1 MNLPDDWVLCKFE
14 DLLCAEPNAL
24 ADGPFGS
31 ALKSSDYTESGCRVI
46 RLNNVGVG
54 VFIGENKAF
63 IDIQRLA
70 ELKRHEANPGDLVT
84 AALGDPLG
92 RTCQIPSGIG
102 PAIVK
107 ADCFRSRLHKRI
119 DSRLI
124 SFWLNSNTI
133 SRYFN
138 ENSKGVGRVRITL
151 STLRNTLIPLPPEKE
166 QKRLA
171 DKLGSILNRSAIAKS
186 EAQRAS
192 KAATALKVS
201 GLRSGIT
208 GQLTKQWR
216 DRETSVETVAQ
227 LLERVA
233 PPQQAR
239 GGRQA
244 TDVKILGVAGIAVNT
259 PDIEL
264 PEGWSWTALQLLA
277 RQETGHT
284 PSRQHPEYWDGDI
297 GWLGIKDA
305 RIHHGSFIEKTIQRI
320 TLAGLESS
328 SARILPSGTV
338 CLSRTASVGY
348 VTILGQPMAT
358 SQDFVT
364 WTCSPALLPKYLMY
378 ALMAEGKALKRF
390 GRGSTHTTIY
400 FPEIRAMNIALPPVR
415 EQHEIVAKLDRLLQ
429 QADNLKNQ
437 ADRAIKA
444 AEDLA
449 SKSITH
455 AMSGKFSS
463 SSSRNSEV
471 IELLRCISEERE
483 ATGKQKKQM
492 KKTGPAPTKISEK
505 LSSPQEVPKDSEFYL
520 QSIVREAGGTISSKA
535 LWIRADLT
543 IEEFYRSLRNEINA
557 GLISESEDKEFL
569 HAH

>member
-1 MNLPDDWVLCKFE
+1 MNLPSDWVTCKFE
-14 DLLCAEPNAL
+14 DLLAAEPNAL

-31 ALKSSDYTESGCRVI
+31 ALKSSDYTETGCRVI

-54 VFIGENKAF
+54 VFLGENKAF
-63 IDIQRLA
+63 IEMQRIA
-70 ELKRHEANPGDLVT
+70 DLKRHEAKPGDLIT

-92 RTCQIPSGIG
+92 RTCQVPIDIG

-119 DSRLI
+119 DSELI
-124 SFWLNSNTI
+124 KFWLNSNI
-133 SRYFN
+133 LARYFD

-151 STLRNTLIPLPPEKE
+151 SVLRNAIIPLPPEKE
-166 QKRLA
+166 QKRLVI
-171 DKLGSILNRSAIAKS
+171 KLRSILDRSAIAKS

-192 KAATALKVS
+192 TAATALKVS
-201 GLRSGIT
+201 GLRSGVT
-208 GQLTKQWR
+208 GLLTNKWR
-216 DRETSVETVAQ
+216 DKEPSVETAAQ
-227 LLERVA
+227 LLARVA

-244 TDVKILGVAGIAVNT
+244 TEVKMLGVAGIAVNT
-259 PDIEL
+259 PDIEI
-264 PEGWSWTALQLLA
+264 PEGWSWTPLYLVA

-305 RIHHGSFIEKTIQRI
+305 RIHHGSVINKTIQKI
-320 TLAGLESS
+320 TSAGLAGS
-328 SARILPSGTV
+328 SARILPAGTV

-348 VTILGQPMAT
+348 VTILGTPMAT

-364 WTCSPALLPKYLMY
+364 WTCTPALLPEYLMY
-378 ALMAEGKALKRF
+378 ALMAEGKSIRRF

-400 FPEIRAMNIALPPVR
+400 FPELRALNIALPPIR
-415 EQHEIVAKLDRLLQ
+415 EQNEIVARLNRLLQ
-429 QADNLKNQ
+429 HADNLKKQ
-437 ADRAIKA
+437 ADRSIKA

-455 AMSGKFSS
+455 AMSGKFSVS
-463 SSSRNSEV
+463 SSDNSEV
-471 IELLRCISEERE
+471 TALLRTISEERE
-483 ATGKQKKQM
+483 ATGKRRKKM
-492 KKTGPAPTKISEK
+492 EITEASLNNHATE
-505 LSSPQEVPKDSEFYL
+505 LSSGSNLREEKAL
-520 QSIVREAGGTISSKA
+520 TLRSIVLKVGGTISPKA
-535 LWIRADLT
+535 LWKRTDLT
-543 IEEFYRSLRNEINA
+543 IEEFYRCLRDEVNA
-557 GLISESEDKEFL
+557 GQIHESEDKEHL